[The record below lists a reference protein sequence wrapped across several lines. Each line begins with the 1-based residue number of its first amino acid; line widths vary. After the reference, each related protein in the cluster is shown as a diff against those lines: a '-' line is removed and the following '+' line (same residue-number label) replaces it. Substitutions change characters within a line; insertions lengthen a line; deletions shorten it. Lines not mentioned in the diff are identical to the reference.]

1 MQNSNKLLQ
10 LIGIPFTALL
20 TVIFGL
26 FLVSFPIGI
35 FVIFESDIGDD
46 INYEYPFTHL
56 DIFNGTWL
64 YLNPVDVSIG
74 DVFVI
79 LWTFYLVLFAI
90 ATLGPSRG
98 FLKTLSQII
107 SFGKYD
113 ARLNYM
119 LGITKWFSILILI
132 SVLIN
137 FVQEGFD
144 ITIVPPLVDNDLI
157 QFFYV
162 SLAPM
167 VEEFVSRFV
176 LIGVPLFTLYS
187 GRFSARYFI
196 RCLWNPT
203 FLDIH
208 NVKKAI
214 FLIVFVG
221 ILFGFAHV
229 AFGDSWSSGKFA
241 QAAAS
246 GIILG
251 WVYLRYGFVSALLI
265 HWATN
270 YFVFSYAN
278 FIAQINVI
286 SIEDAF
292 SHSLMSSLEILFL
305 VSGTFAICM
314 LLVDRFYMKNKHV
327 QLSN

>member
-26 FLVSFPIGI
+26 LLVSFPIGI
-35 FVIFESDIGDD
+35 FVIFESDVGGD
-46 INYEYPFTHL
+46 INYEYPLTHL
-56 DIFNGTWL
+56 DIFKGTWL
-64 YLNPVDVSIG
+64 YLNPIDVGIG
-74 DVFVI
+74 DAFVV

-90 ATLGPSRG
+90 AILGPSRG
-98 FLKTLSQII
+98 FLKTLSLII

-113 ARLNYM
+113 TRLNYM
-119 LGITKWFSILILI
+119 LGVTKWFSILILI

-137 FVQEGFD
+137 FVQEGFGVA
-144 ITIVPPLVDNDLI
+144 IVPPLVDNDLI

-162 SLAPM
+162 SLAPV
-167 VEEFVSRFV
+167 VEEFGFRFV

-187 GRFSARYFI
+187 GRFSVRYFI

-229 AFGDSWSSGKFA
+229 AFGDSWSNGKFA

-305 VSGTFAICM
+305 VSGAFAICM

>member
-1 MQNSNKLLQ
+1 LQNSNKLLQ
-10 LIGIPFTALL
+10 SIGIPFTALL

-26 FLVSFPIGI
+26 LLVSFPIGI
-35 FVIFESDIGDD
+35 FVVFESDIGGD
-46 INYEYPFTHL
+46 INYEYPLTHL

-64 YLNPVDVSIG
+64 YLNPIDVSVG
-74 DVFVI
+74 DAFVI
-79 LWTFYLVLFAI
+79 LWTFYLLLFVVAM
-90 ATLGPSRG
+90 LGPSRS
-98 FLKTLSQII
+98 FLKTLSLIV

-119 LGITKWFSILILI
+119 LGVTKWFSILILI
-132 SVLIN
+132 STLIN
-137 FVQEGFD
+137 FVQEGFGV
-144 ITIVPPLVDNDLI
+144 TIVPPIVDNDLI

-162 SLAPM
+162 SLAPL
-167 VEEFVSRFV
+167 VEEFGFRFI
-176 LIGVPLFTLYS
+176 LIGIPLFALYS
-187 GRFSARYFI
+187 NRSSVRYFI

-208 NVKKAI
+208 DTKKAI
-214 FLIVFVG
+214 FLVVLVG
-221 ILFGFAHV
+221 IFFGFAHI
-229 AFGDSWSSGKFA
+229 AFEDSWSSGKFT

-251 WVYLRYGFVSALLI
+251 WVYLRYGFVSSLLI

-278 FIAQINVI
+278 FISQINVI

-305 VSGTFAICM
+305 VSGAFSLCI
-314 LLVDRFYMKNKHV
+314 LLVDRFYTKNKSV